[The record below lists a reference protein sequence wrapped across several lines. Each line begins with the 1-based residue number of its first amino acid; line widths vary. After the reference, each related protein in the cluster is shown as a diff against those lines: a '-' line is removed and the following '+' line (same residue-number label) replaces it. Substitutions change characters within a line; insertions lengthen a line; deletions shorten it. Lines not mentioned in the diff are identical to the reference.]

1 MILVAYYNIKEN
13 RGWLGVGLGVA
24 LGVGLGVAGAAH
36 SAHDTHQPE
45 CHALPRVAF

>member
-1 MILVAYYNIKEN
+1 MILVAHYNIKEN

-24 LGVGLGVAGAAH
+24 LGVAAGAAH

>member
-13 RGWLGVGLGVA
+13 RGWLGVALGVA
-24 LGVGLGVAGAAH
+24 AGAAH

>member
-13 RGWLGVGLGVA
+13 RGWLGVGS
-24 LGVGLGVAGAAH
+24 GVGLGVAAGAAH